1 MSYRGVGRKTWVGLS
16 AALALGCA
24 SGAQTQ
30 ETITSFGTAPSGG
43 TGGTA
48 TSDETGGG
56 SATQGGNDSATS
68 TSGPDDS
75 GGGNDDADC
84 TDMDGDDYG
93 DGCNAGT
100 DCDDDDPDINPGV
113 AEACDGVDQN
123 CDDEIDNGCECPDDG
138 ISANCN
144 TPTDLGVVEQGQMV
158 LGIVANVPQED
169 ALDWYTV
176 SFPAPARPGLGTPT
190 INFAINEDEA
200 FVFDIVSG
208 PCEAAGLACQSGG
221 TMGAAIALTD
231 WSFVDNDPG
240 CCTAPNDAMV
250 AWPAQLWLRV
260 YRTSAGAS
268 CAAYQLQV
276 SRP

>member
-1 MSYRGVGRKTWVGLS
+1 
-16 AALALGCA
+16 LGCA

-30 ETITSFGTAPSGG
+30 ETITSFGSAANGG

-48 TSDETGGG
+48 TSGETGSAGPGSNSQGPG
-56 SATQGGNDSATS
+56 SADG

-84 TDMDGDDYG
+84 MDGDGDDYG
-93 DGCNAGT
+93 DGCAAGP
-100 DCDDDDPDINPGV
+100 DCDDDNPDVNPGA
-113 AEACDGVDQN
+113 AETCDGTDEN

-144 TPTDLGVVEQGQMV
+144 TPTDLGVVEQGGMV

-176 SFPAPARPGLGTPT
+176 SFPAPMRPGLGTPT
-190 INFAINEDEA
+190 IGFAINEGDA
-200 FVFDIVSG
+200 FVFDVVTG
-208 PCEAAGLACQSGG
+208 QCEAAGLPCQMGG
-221 TMGAAIALTD
+221 TAGAAIALTD
-231 WSFVDNDPG
+231 WTFVDNDPG
-240 CCTAPNDAMV
+240 CCTAPNDSMV
-250 AWPAQLWLRV
+250 AWPNQVWLRV
-260 YRTSAGAS
+260 YRTTAGAS
-268 CAAYQLQV
+268 CATYQLQV